1 MAVPE
6 GATKLG
12 TVGIAYKGVYDEL
25 ATYKYANAVYYN
37 GSTYIALIDN
47 PAGFPS
53 NDGVNWRYL
62 AQGFLQQAISA
73 LTVIDESG
81 ILGEVD
87 AEVNAQEFL
96 SKIAELEQ
104 GLEDTKANKA
114 DILDTLEEIVA
125 NTEVGRIAGAN
136 AVSELNSNLND
147 IDKKTTWKFLKSS
160 TTKIISDIQKCE
172 ELYIMVYPNR
182 SAVCY
187 EFIVP
192 WISIRSGTTLYL
204 NNGYGFGSNN
214 NFVRISHTKSSE
226 KATIKLEA
234 CYENNVSYIDES
246 DIWVYYR

>member
-12 TVGIAYKGVYDEL
+12 TVGIAYKGLYDEL
-25 ATYKYANAVYYN
+25 QTYKYANAVYYN

-81 ILGEVD
+81 ILGTAD

-104 GLEDTKANKA
+104 GLENAKANKA
-114 DILDTLEEIVA
+114 DILDSLEEVIA
-125 NTEVGRIAGAN
+125 NTEDGRIMGAKAGA
-136 AVSELNSNLND
+136 ELNSNLDGLITYKD
-147 IDKKTTWKFLKSS
+147 IAFTGNSVAAKQYGVKTNISIAKSGYTAISVTLLQLTSPGDGLLYSVQMSS
-160 TTKIISDIQKCE
+160 TTACMVTCFNHHGSDAYTMGGK
-172 ELYIMVYPNR
+172 LRVGYIKN
-182 SAVCY
+182 S
-187 EFIVP
+187 
-192 WISIRSGTTLYL
+192 
-204 NNGYGFGSNN
+204 
-214 NFVRISHTKSSE
+214 
-226 KATIKLEA
+226 
-234 CYENNVSYIDES
+234 
-246 DIWVYYR
+246 